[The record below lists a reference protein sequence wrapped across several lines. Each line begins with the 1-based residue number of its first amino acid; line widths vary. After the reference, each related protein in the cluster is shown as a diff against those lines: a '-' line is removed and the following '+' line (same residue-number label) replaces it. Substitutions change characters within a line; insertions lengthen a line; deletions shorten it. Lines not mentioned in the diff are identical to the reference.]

1 VTSLKTTLR
10 FEDHRLSYSA
20 KSFDELL
27 RLQLESQTF
36 LKEVI
41 VVPPFEFPL
50 ECFNQ
55 QLSHSFFWLRNV
67 LLIFSVMDTC

>member
-10 FEDHRLSYSA
+10 FEDYRLSYSA

-36 LKEVI
+36 LQD
-41 VVPPFEFPL
+41 VVAVDTFEHSL
-50 ECFNQ
+50 ECF
-55 QLSHSFFWLRNV
+55 SE
-67 LLIFSVMDTC
+67 

>member
-10 FEDHRLSYSA
+10 FEDYRLSYSA

-27 RLQLESQTF
+27 RLQLESQKF

-55 QLSHSFFWLRNV
+55 
-67 LLIFSVMDTC
+67 